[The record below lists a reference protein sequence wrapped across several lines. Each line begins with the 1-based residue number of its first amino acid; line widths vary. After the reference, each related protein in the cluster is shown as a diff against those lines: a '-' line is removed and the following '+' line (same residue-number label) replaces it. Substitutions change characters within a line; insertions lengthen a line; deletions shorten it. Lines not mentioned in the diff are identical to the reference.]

1 MSRLVKGADLI
12 NQFGRNLPTPVI
24 DTIRLTDLS
33 PGDQIYEELESLK
46 RGSGRLEGV
55 RRRASSDSS
64 TVTRIDVEI
73 SVLMNTWDGFKA
85 EELSRELFQT
95 ITSNDSTDNESL
107 YINVY
112 VSKSTGTTNELK
124 SSRLNLKG
132 ILTPPENML
141 QSTLLNNSN
150 YSATNYQ
157 TMIHALSLIGES
169 NHYVV
174 SVPLSDFYDTV
185 EMTAVFDED
194 NNPILRMSAISV
206 PTYIKDFIG
215 VEHLTYFATISVGN
229 PATIGTTATTPNIA
243 RLSAA
248 AYALNFSD
256 VSYEDVIRDGTIA
269 VYGEPAF
276 LDEQGVYYP
285 SAPLRALN
293 LKYYKTENYN
303 RDDIFNSIDSLLGEY
318 SQYLSTDTDLKNAV
332 ESILYIMSAYGDESD
347 FINRLNRTGQIFAV
361 TQDVTRTSRLYKRYR
376 ILVNNIDA
384 RIKAEPE
391 VVKRVLRNYKIIDA
405 RSFVLGDFEA
415 TSFVTGLISSDFLY
429 NRVFHTNVANYVPI
443 ANQESTYP
451 GTAELPVTPSTYVT
465 EFNEMLNQ
473 RKTQLQTLLDAGH
486 EARAYGVEDIEED
499 SAQSYYEEAVDTIA
513 DWIHNTWA
521 RRFVGGHGPAGGGM
535 GQPTWFNQGG
545 SDESDGVK
553 IIIPSEYYG
562 ITKSLDG
569 ETWAP
574 TLISGLFE
582 NLWRAG
588 MESPEGCAALF
599 GYTPTVFGAAALGTE
614 RGPMFGWTAE
624 NSWQANSYFYDD
636 LFAGAASHEEL
647 LGITELAQND
657 KQIRVYVPKRKF
669 PGGGSSTN
677 PETAPDTA
685 YADTHPDG
693 GGIHTSDTG
702 DETDEGAIIGYNIGQ
717 SLKDSYLDYVGSFS
731 PLFCVRSI
739 NDQTFGNS
747 GNELYYEGS
756 RSAVDPASATNHALI
771 IRGKELDTKRKVR
784 EFIQRLFG
792 LNDDLIPIA
801 DSDTSTSSRTTIDSY
816 LGQMNSV
823 VARDVASKIV
833 NLISVI
839 PAAALNSEAERQA
852 IAEGLTIQAFG
863 GLDETLNDYLNN
875 DLCRIMLGT
884 AATNAGHGRLKEGK
898 SIVKTKF
905 YRRSPTETPMVF
917 GDWELPAE
925 CRDPP
930 GQENRSD
937 RFIYEFGSD
946 IADNIRQTLLRR
958 RAAIKEKIVDMLW
971 LQGYYSGIST
981 DVGIHSALAETDIVL
996 KKYGYFFF
1004 DMEKYIRKQSVI
1016 SQILNVDR
1024 LLAYM
1029 PLAKEMTNNAI
1040 NFSRVRYINHNFGAN
1055 GIQLSLK
1062 KDLNSTQATKATSFE
1077 NMRFITPLNSDG
1089 VPYIYSKVNTL
1100 SNITFDQ
1107 ITEYTSE
1114 TLIQSPSVGA
1124 PLPGG
1129 TGSGF
1134 PGASPAGTSEW
1145 GLDSIFDIVI
1155 PMTTGE
1161 GSSTAPAFTSPTV
1174 SSWSPSPRGEVDMA
1188 ALLSDPIYQP
1198 VDQHTMIVA
1207 RNYAFPGFNDNTLYA
1222 GKTWRDDYRL
1232 MCFHYQMFMDDD
1244 NAFVNPFFQPA
1255 PYSNDAVT
1263 LEVTVVDKSHKIV
1276 KALYDHY
1283 VKIFEDFEEYYN
1295 LAIEGCAYNNYD
1307 FKFNDFF
1314 TEEMLVRFPDPRS
1327 SPWFRMVAIYT
1338 LYINIFT
1345 NTYKGDK
1352 ARMEQSANSIIE
1364 SIRPET
1370 GTLRYLLDFFQQV
1383 EALHEQLNDA
1393 YARTYEIVGAAERGD
1408 IGSQIR
1414 IFTIHKIISEVVID
1428 HIGDYTERADTMGIF
1443 RDD

>member
-33 PGDQIYEELESLK
+33 PGDQIYEELESLTLD
-46 RGSGRLEGV
+46 SGGLEGI

-141 QSTLLNNSN
+141 QSTLLNNDN

-215 VEHLTYFATISVGN
+215 IEHLTYFATISVGN
-229 PATIGTTATTPNIA
+229 PATIGTTPTTPNIA

-276 LDEQGVYYP
+276 LDEQGIYYP
-285 SAPLRALN
+285 SVPLRALN

-332 ESILYIMSAYGDESD
+332 EGILYIMSAYGDESD

-361 TQDVTRTSRLYKRYR
+361 TQDVTRTSRLYERYR

-415 TSFVTGLISSDFLY
+415 RSFVTGLISSDFLY

-473 RKTQLQTLLDAGH
+473 RKTQLQTLLDAGRS
-486 EARAYGVEDIEED
+486 ARVYGVEDIEED
-499 SAQSYYEEAVDTIA
+499 SAQSYYEEAVDTIT

-521 RRFVGGHGPAGGGM
+521 RRFVGGHGLDVTTLEE
-535 GQPTWFNQGG
+535 PTWFNQGG
-545 SDESDGVK
+545 SSGTDGVK

-562 ITKSLDG
+562 ITQGKDSGD
-569 ETWAP
+569 WAP
-574 TLISGLFE
+574 EPVYRLFE
-582 NLWRAG
+582 ELFDFTDGSAAG
-588 MESPEGCAALF
+588 CRELF
-599 GYTPTVFGAAALGTE
+599 GYTPTEYSPGGNYYMKVPD
-614 RGPMFGWTAE
+614 GPMV
-624 NSWQANSYFYDD
+624 SYTDDTYYQVNQFFYND
-636 LFAGAASHEEL
+636 LFAQAASHEEF
-647 LGITELAQND
+647 LGIHELSRND
-657 KQIRVYVPKRKF
+657 KQIRAYVPRRKF

-731 PLFCVRSI
+731 PIVFS
-739 NDQTFGNS
+739 NFGVATGES
-747 GNELYYEGS
+747 YYTGGKAATEIT
-756 RSAVDPASATNHALI
+756 DPSTHVMI
-771 IRGKELDTKRKVR
+771 YRRKELDTKSQVKA
-784 EFIQRLFG
+784 FIQRLFG
-792 LNDDLIPIA
+792 LNDDLVPIA
-801 DSDTSTSSRTTIDSY
+801 DSDTSTSARTTIDSY

-833 NLISVI
+833 NLVSVI

-863 GLDETLNDYLNN
+863 KLDETLNDYLNN

-884 AATNAGHGRLKEGK
+884 AAIQADAGKSLKEGK

-917 GDWELPAE
+917 GDWELPAD
-925 CRDPP
+925 CKDSP

-1040 NFSRVRYINHNFGAN
+1040 NFSKVRYINHNFGAN

-1077 NMRFITPLNSDG
+1077 NMRFKTPLNSDG

-1107 ITEYTSE
+1107 ITEYTNNRLTTSGMSYSE
-1114 TLIQSPSVGA
+1114 AGVALSSPVLADVDFTGA
-1124 PLPGG
+1124 TITTYDPDAETGG
-1129 TGSGF
+1129 TTATST
-1134 PGASPAGTSEW
+1134 GA
-1145 GLDSIFDIVI
+1145 
-1155 PMTTGE
+1155 TTAD
-1161 GSSTAPAFTSPTV
+1161 TAPP
-1174 SSWSPSPRGEVDMA
+1174 GEVDMA

-1393 YARTYEIVGAAERGD
+1393 YVRTYEIVGAAERGD